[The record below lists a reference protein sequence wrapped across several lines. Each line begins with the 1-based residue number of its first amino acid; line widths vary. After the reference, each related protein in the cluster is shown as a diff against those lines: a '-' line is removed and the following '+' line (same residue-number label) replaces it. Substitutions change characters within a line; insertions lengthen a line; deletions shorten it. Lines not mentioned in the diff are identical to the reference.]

1 MDRLEL
7 IREQTDAVIQKLVKE
22 EERKFAYIHTYGVAQ
37 AAAMLATLRKL
48 DVELCCIAAMLHDIA
63 LYAQNCPHLGHAQRS
78 AEYAKLLLEKMEV
91 FSEEE
96 IRILTHVISVHSDK
110 MNRHDGPI
118 SELLKDADV
127 LQHYLY
133 NPKIELSEKD
143 KVRLFYL
150 LEDLNCAQVEKQLSI
165 SASKLRVKRSIHRG
179 CPLYTPFP
187 FLIFPNCSVFK
198 LQFCIQDSCGFPH
211 TAAL

>member
-22 EERKFAYIHTYGVAQ
+22 EERKFAYIHTYGVEQ

-150 LEDLNCAQVEKQLSI
+150 LEDLNCAQVEK
-165 SASKLRVKRSIHRG
+165 
-179 CPLYTPFP
+179 
-187 FLIFPNCSVFK
+187 
-198 LQFCIQDSCGFPH
+198 
-211 TAAL
+211 

>member
-78 AEYAKLLLEKMEV
+78 AEYAKLLLPFTKLPV
-91 FSEEE
+91 QYVGGCCGTTPAF
-96 IRILTHVISVHSDK
+96 IRAL
-110 MNRHDGPI
+110 HD
-118 SELLKDADV
+118 
-127 LQHYLY
+127 
-133 NPKIELSEKD
+133 
-143 KVRLFYL
+143 
-150 LEDLNCAQVEKQLSI
+150 SI
-165 SASKLRVKRSIHRG
+165 R
-179 CPLYTPFP
+179 
-187 FLIFPNCSVFK
+187 
-198 LQFCIQDSCGFPH
+198 
-211 TAAL
+211 

>member
-78 AEYAKLLLEKMEV
+78 AEYA
-91 FSEEE
+91 
-96 IRILTHVISVHSDK
+96 
-110 MNRHDGPI
+110 
-118 SELLKDADV
+118 DV

-150 LEDLNCAQVEKQLSI
+150 LEDLNCAQVEK
-165 SASKLRVKRSIHRG
+165 
-179 CPLYTPFP
+179 
-187 FLIFPNCSVFK
+187 
-198 LQFCIQDSCGFPH
+198 
-211 TAAL
+211 

>member
-7 IREQTDAVIQKLVKE
+7 IREKTDAIIRKLNKE

-37 AAAMLATLRKL
+37 AAAMLAVLRHL
-48 DVELCCIAAMLHDIA
+48 DVELCCIAAMLHDIS
-63 LYAQNCPHLGHAQRS
+63 LYAMNCPHRIHAQKS
-78 AEYAKLLLEKMEV
+78 AEYAEMLLMKTKL

-96 IRILTHVISVHSDK
+96 IRLLTHVIATHSDK
-110 MNRHDGPI
+110 MTRHDGAM

-143 KVRLFYL
+143 RVRLFYL
-150 LEDLNCAQVEKQLSI
+150 LEDLKCEQ
-165 SASKLRVKRSIHRG
+165 
-179 CPLYTPFP
+179 
-187 FLIFPNCSVFK
+187 
-198 LQFCIQDSCGFPH
+198 PH
-211 TAAL
+211 E

>member
-1 MDRLEL
+1 
-7 IREQTDAVIQKLVKE
+7 
-22 EERKFAYIHTYGVAQ
+22 
-37 AAAMLATLRKL
+37 MLATLRKL

-63 LYAQNCPHLGHAQRS
+63 LYAPELSASGSCTAQCGICE
-78 AEYAKLLLEKMEV
+78 AAAGEDEV

-133 NPKIELSEKD
+133 NPKIEL
-143 KVRLFYL
+143 
-150 LEDLNCAQVEKQLSI
+150 C
-165 SASKLRVKRSIHRG
+165 LRKKTRYG
-179 CPLYTPFP
+179 CF
-187 FLIFPNCSVFK
+187 ICWR
-198 LQFCIQDSCGFPH
+198 I
-211 TAAL
+211 

>member
-78 AEYAKLLLEKMEV
+78 AEYAKLLLGKMEV

-143 KVRLFYL
+143 KVRLVSAGGFELCTGRKIAVYI
-150 LEDLNCAQVEKQLSI
+150 CKQITRKKEYSQGMSLAYSF
-165 SASKLRVKRSIHRG
+165 SFSN
-179 CPLYTPFP
+179 FP
-187 FLIFPNCSVFK
+187 
-198 LQFCIQDSCGFPH
+198 
-211 TAAL
+211 

>member
-63 LYAQNCPHLGHAQRS
+63 LYALNCPHLGHAQRS
-78 AEYAKLLLEKMEV
+78 AEYAKQLLEQMEV

-150 LEDLNCAQVEKQLSI
+150 LEDLNCAQAEK
-165 SASKLRVKRSIHRG
+165 
-179 CPLYTPFP
+179 
-187 FLIFPNCSVFK
+187 
-198 LQFCIQDSCGFPH
+198 
-211 TAAL
+211 

>member
-7 IREQTDAVIQKLVKE
+7 IREQSDAIIQKLNKE

-37 AAAMLATLRKL
+37 AAAMLATIRKL
-48 DVELCCIAAMLHDIA
+48 DVELCCIAAMLHDIS
-63 LYAQNCPHLGHAQRS
+63 LYALNCPHAGHAQRS
-78 AEYAKLLLEKMEV
+78 AEYAKGLLEKLEV

-96 IRILTHVISVHSDK
+96 IRILTHMISVHSDK
-110 MNRHDGPI
+110 MTRHDGPM

-150 LEDLNCAQVEKQLSI
+150 LEDLNCAQVEK
-165 SASKLRVKRSIHRG
+165 
-179 CPLYTPFP
+179 
-187 FLIFPNCSVFK
+187 
-198 LQFCIQDSCGFPH
+198 
-211 TAAL
+211 

>member
-78 AEYAKLLLEKMEV
+78 AEYAKLLLEKMGSSMQV
-91 FSEEE
+91 VADQLFSEEE

-150 LEDLNCAQVEKQLSI
+150 LEDLNCAQVEK
-165 SASKLRVKRSIHRG
+165 
-179 CPLYTPFP
+179 
-187 FLIFPNCSVFK
+187 
-198 LQFCIQDSCGFPH
+198 
-211 TAAL
+211 